1 MIIELKRAKRT
12 RYIITIGEDEAPAA
26 CSRELQPGTIT
37 ILITA
42 RTPEE
47 ADIMRKEYAA
57 MIRTAV

>member
-1 MIIELKRAKRT
+1 MIIELKRVKRT
-12 RYIITIGEDEAPAA
+12 RYIITIGEDETPAA

-47 ADIMRKEYAA
+47 AENMRKEYAA
-57 MIRTAV
+57 MIKTAV